1 MIQNNKPYQGINR
14 SEYPDWLGWVIID
27 LLEDKPDAPKEHRNE
42 IQIQLDYEV
51 KVFNHK
57 N

>member
-1 MIQNNKPYQGINR
+1 MVEYKGINR
-14 SEYPDWLGWVIID
+14 ELNPDWLGWVIID
-27 LLEDKPDAPKEHRNE
+27 LLAEQTDETEEHRSE

-51 KVFNHK
+51 KVFWYLN